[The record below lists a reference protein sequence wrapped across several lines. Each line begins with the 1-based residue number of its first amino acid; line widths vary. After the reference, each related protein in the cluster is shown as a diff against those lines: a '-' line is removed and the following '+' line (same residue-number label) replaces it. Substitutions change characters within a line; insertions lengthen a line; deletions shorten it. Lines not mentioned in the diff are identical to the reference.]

1 MSKFVEFNGLKHY
14 PIGNAK
20 VEIVKGKLVVSN
32 IGDSGMDGV
41 AIRTNGAG
49 KFETAMEQQELS
61 ADQSIYVS
69 HIGRDN
75 YGRMKTVGE
84 RAIYFDPVLQKT
96 AFAFN
101 SKLLEEQ
108 VRLIGKMDG
117 RTVFDETF
125 NNPENDPR
133 INWWPIAVGVALW
146 VLDHVDYE
154 HSTTTN
160 SDGSSST
167 TETYSWGSVANP
179 GGGGNNTIEAFD
191 GQRFEADRM
200 YLSTTKVHP
209 QGIPAPLDLEIQEVR
224 ILGKNVP
231 ELVLTEQSYK

>member
-14 PIGNAK
+14 PIGDAK
-20 VEIVKGKLVVSN
+20 IEIVKGKLKVSN

-41 AIRTNGAG
+41 AIRTNGAA
-49 KFETAMEQQELS
+49 KFETALEQQELS

-69 HIGRDN
+69 HMGRDN
-75 YGRMKTVGE
+75 YGRIKTVGE
-84 RAIYFDPVLQKT
+84 RAIYFDPVQQQT

-101 SKLLEEQ
+101 SKLLEEE
-108 VRLIGKMDG
+108 VRLIGKLDG
-117 RTVFDETF
+117 RTVFDTVF

-133 INWWPIAVGVALW
+133 INWWPIALAVGIFI
-146 VLDHVDYE
+146 LDHVDYE

-167 TETYSWGSVANP
+167 TETYSWGSIANP
-179 GGGGNNTIEAFD
+179 GGGGNPIEAFD

-200 YLSTTKVHP
+200 YLSSTKVHP
-209 QGIPAPLDLEIQEVR
+209 QGVPAPLALEIEEVR

-231 ELVLTEQSYK
+231 ELVLTEQNYK